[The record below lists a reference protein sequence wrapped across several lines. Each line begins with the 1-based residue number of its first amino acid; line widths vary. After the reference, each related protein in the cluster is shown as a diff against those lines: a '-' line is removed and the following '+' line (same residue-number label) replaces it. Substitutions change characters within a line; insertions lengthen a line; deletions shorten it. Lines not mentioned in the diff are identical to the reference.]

1 MNESEIPLNNTSK
14 SFRALLLVIAV
25 FMTIAAVLHLQNK
38 PHDGIWQFNFAPESA
53 HDVDAFKSISAES
66 DYNGWRGYGWAD
78 ADGPIETGR
87 WPGDK
92 HDTWESRGNLNVVSR
107 HGPDDL
113 ARSYATGPATF
124 VLDLAP
130 GKYEVWI
137 LSGDAGH
144 LEHLPHVPYSITV
157 EGQAAYTFDITAA
170 DFIKQFETPVLE
182 DELSHA
188 DIWRADIQPRFRW
201 SRVVVDVEDGQL
213 TVHVDS
219 DRRDNSS
226 LDLMGEYAHS
236 EIRSGPPI
244 RFTGALNA
252 LIVLP
257 ATLDA
262 SIGGQAID
270 AIDSWRQQN
279 VSQKWPRI
287 EAMEESFTNLTAA
300 DRVRGYTVSPVNVLR
315 PVSPDDRHSHSV
327 LPIELR
333 ATRGEYV
340 PITFAITPLKDLGE
354 TRVEFNALQRLS
366 NAGEKPIS
374 TERNLVSGVVRYIA
388 RPMDKQGKKWQSG
401 PGMIAPATHWNIRD
415 GVSKQFW
422 LTWQVPDDMPPGRYR
437 GSIEIKPAHAA
448 STRVAVEIQVLPFRL
463 QRPTQL
469 AIGMTYFSPVQY
481 AATSEADFWQRM
493 QAEFADMRAHNMTTV
508 QYTGIR
514 MDDYDRVDRAFNL
527 YREAG
532 FEQPVNL
539 LESYG
544 AMWRWRRKGVPWAS
558 NEFQT
563 HYVQFVRD
571 FLEQAQRRQWP
582 PVIIDFGDEFTN
594 SATEELGAEIA
605 RRLKEIPGIVTA
617 ADSNGYKE
625 VELMAPEVDIVAFNN
640 GWDGPEG
647 VNQGK
652 KLLNKATVDLILNA
666 GAIPWL
672 VNIGMDRFSN
682 GYWFWKMI
690 RLGVRGKMEWMYRG
704 YNGMPYNSFDAKPL
718 HAHAVY
724 PGPNGTA
731 IPSLG
736 YEWMRIGL
744 DDLAYLHTL
753 EQVLE
758 DSRGD
763 PLKDSAVVATE
774 AFIYRL
780 DGMIEDDMNKYYDS
794 TVREDYQWTVE
805 RYDEVRSK
813 VIDLILQLYNPQDM
827 H

>member
-1 MNESEIPLNNTSK
+1 MNNTSRL
-14 SFRALLLVIAV
+14 FRTVLLIITV
-25 FMTIAAVLHLQNK
+25 FIVIAAVLYLQNK
-38 PHDGIWQFNFAPESA
+38 PRDGIWQFNFAPESA
-53 HDVDAFKSISAES
+53 PDVEAFISISAES
-66 DYNGWRGYGWAD
+66 TYNDWRGYGWAD
-78 ADGPIETGR
+78 ADGPLETGK

-92 HDTWESRGNLNVVSR
+92 HDTWESRRNLNVVSR

-144 LEHLPHVPYSITV
+144 LEHLPYAPYSITV
-157 EGQAAYTFDITAA
+157 EGQTAYAFDITAA
-170 DFIKQFETPVLE
+170 GFIKQFEMPVFE
-182 DELSHA
+182 DQLSHA
-188 DIWRADIQPRFRW
+188 DIWRTDIQPRFRW
-201 SRVVVDVEDGQL
+201 SRVVVNVADGQL
-213 TVHVDS
+213 TVRVDS

-226 LDLMGEYAHS
+226 LDLIGEYAHS

-257 ATLDA
+257 ATLDV
-262 SIGGQAID
+262 SIGEQAID
-270 AIDSWRQQN
+270 AIDNWRQQN
-279 VSQKWPRI
+279 ISQQWPLI
-287 EAMEESFTNLTAA
+287 ETQEESIANLTAA
-300 DRVRGYTVSPVNVLR
+300 DHMRGYTIFPVNVLR
-315 PVSPDDRHSHSV
+315 PVNPDDRYPHSV
-327 LPIELR
+327 LPIELK
-333 ATRGEYV
+333 ATPGEYV
-340 PITFAITPLKDLGE
+340 PVTFAITPLKGLGE
-354 TRVEFNALQRLS
+354 TRVEFNALQNLS
-366 NAGEKPIS
+366 NTDEYPIS
-374 TERNLVSGVVRYIA
+374 TERNLVSGVVRYIP
-388 RPMDKQGKKWQSG
+388 RTMDKHKKKWQPG
-401 PGMIAPATHWNIRD
+401 PGMVVPTTHWNIQD

-422 LTWQVPDDMPPGRYR
+422 LTWQVPDDMPPGQYR
-437 GSIEIKPAHAA
+437 GSIEIKPAHAV
-448 STRVAVEIQVLPFRL
+448 STRVTMEIQVLPFRL

-481 AATSEADFWQRM
+481 AATSEADFWKRM

-544 AMWRWRRKGVPWAS
+544 AMWRWRRRGIQWES
-558 NEFQT
+558 DEFQA

-571 FLEQAQRRQWP
+571 FLEQAQHRQWP

-594 SATEELGAEIA
+594 SATEELGAKIA

-647 VNQGK
+647 VNKGK
-652 KLLNKATVDLILNA
+652 KLLNKSTVDLILNA

-704 YNGMPYNSFDAKPL
+704 YNGMPYNSFDAKPMRS
-718 HAHAVY
+718 HAVY
-724 PGPNGTA
+724 PGQNGTA

-744 DDLAYLHTL
+744 DDLAYLYTL

-758 DSRGD
+758 HARND
-763 PLKDSAVVATE
+763 PEKAAAVAAAEV
-774 AFIYRL
+774 FINGL
-780 DGMIEDDMNKYYDS
+780 DDMIEDDMNKYYDG
-794 TVREDYQWTVE
+794 TVSENHQWTVE
-805 RYDEVRSK
+805 RYDEVRTK
-813 VIDLILQLYNPQDM
+813 VIDQILQLYDLQDVN
-827 H
+827 